1 MLRKFQWRRVA
12 DDIVSEVPA
21 SVATSNPDLR
31 IRNLL
36 DDPRLRAA
44 LGLPT
49 WAGPTI
55 AALPARIPGEAL
67 RPALRQGVQ
76 ERAAA

>member
-1 MLRKFQWRRVA
+1 MLKKFQWRRVA
-12 DDIVSEVPA
+12 DDIVSEVAP
-21 SVATSNPDLR
+21 SVATTNPDLR

-44 LGLPT
+44 LGLPA
-49 WAGPTI
+49 WVGPTVS
-55 AALPARIPGEAL
+55 ALPARVPGRAL
-67 RPALRQGVQ
+67 SSALLQGVQ